1 MSRDVTSILGFIGQI
16 SALPL
21 AVPGCN
27 SRRDDSKLT
36 KYDQLAK
43 PTELAKLFLAK
54 NTSTSSLFP
63 IQLPFL
69 GSCVTFRPSIDRLSK
84 SDIAL
89 SINAM
94 QTTKILSRA
103 SALSLQPTAM
113 PISRSFASSSGVMQR
128 VSELIKHD
136 HAELRI
142 YKNNILKGKDA
153 DEKVRWQNQFIW
165 ELARHSVAEEL
176 VVYPAMEKNIPGG
189 KDLADRDRTEHQRVK
204 DLLYRFQKLRPA
216 DNEFE
221 PTLHTLWNDLESH
234 LILHQCE
241 HYACLKHGL
250 LK

>member
-1 MSRDVTSILGFIGQI
+1 
-16 SALPL
+16 
-21 AVPGCN
+21 
-27 SRRDDSKLT
+27 
-36 KYDQLAK
+36 
-43 PTELAKLFLAK
+43 
-54 NTSTSSLFP
+54 
-63 IQLPFL
+63 
-69 GSCVTFRPSIDRLSK
+69 
-84 SDIAL
+84 
-89 SINAM
+89 M

-204 DLLYRFQKLRPA
+204 DLLYKFQKLRPA

-234 LILHQCE
+234 IKE
-241 HYACLKHGL
+241 EENK
-250 LK
+250 